1 MENID
6 KTTTKHV
13 QLTITAEGNY
23 FPNLKVLSEYLG
35 MNYQT
40 VHSAVKR
47 AKYSIKRE
55 FNGVMVEVQPYTQP
69 KLSISVK

>member
-1 MENID
+1 MDNTA
-6 KTTTKHV
+6 KTSTQHTK
-13 QLTITAEGNY
+13 LTIVAADNY

-40 VHSAVKR
+40 LHSAVKR

-55 FNGVMVEVQPYTQP
+55 FNGVMVEVKPYTQP